1 VRLEMKTEEIRA
13 LPNEDL
19 AGRLEELKEELFN
32 LRFQHATGQLENYKR
47 LGQLRRDIARVATIL
62 AERELGIE
70 PEPGQG
76 VTTKR
81 GRRFGRKKA
90 QEPERSE
97 VESDVAATEGSLE
110 GEVEAEP
117 EREPRRR
124 RKRREDG

>member
-1 VRLEMKTEEIRA
+1 MKTEEIRA

>member
-90 QEPERSE
+90 QEQERSE

>member
-1 VRLEMKTEEIRA
+1 MKTEEIRA
-13 LPNEDL
+13 LAIEDL

-76 VTTKR
+76 TTKR
-81 GRRFGRKKA
+81 GRRFGRKA